1 MGKEPDLTSLNPPPA
16 PESMGGDPPPSEF
29 DSAVSAGSTW
39 TAVNIQEALPG
50 LITPLSW
57 SLMSPIMEYAFS
69 RPARRAGVEL
79 PHGDPYVARF
89 FSRAYLNVDAIRA
102 SAASVPGSSGAAVD
116 EQFFGQARVSARR
129 WRPPA
134 PAAVAAILSR
144 LPRLLWIGLRSASEV
159 DIMERRLKEAEM
171 ADAKIDLAALT
182 PAAIV
187 ARVEANF
194 DLAREVGAAHI
205 GASGATSV
213 VFEWLGGVTEAWLGD
228 DDGAQRAVLCAGS
241 LDLES
246 ARPGKAL
253 WDLSRLATRS
263 PAVAAALV
271 AADATSALAAL
282 RDPDD
287 AASRAFIAAY
297 DGFIARFGYRCVMET
312 ELSAAAWEEDPAS
325 VFAML
330 RGLRDTPPE
339 ASPYAVELRQRLRRE
354 AATRAALA
362 SLSPLK
368 RPILR
373 RLLGEAQKRIATRER
388 TKSLLV
394 RGIHRTRRLLREL
407 DRRFS
412 QGGELAAAG
421 GDLFYL
427 TFAEA
432 AALARG
438 GPAPEL
444 RRQVERR
451 RLEEERDRG
460 IVVPE
465 SFLGAPRPLVG
476 GYEPLLSGRA
486 LKGIAVSPGQASGPA
501 RVILD
506 PRADARI
513 SPGDILVAP
522 VTDAAWAPLFL
533 TAAAAV
539 VDIGGPLSH
548 GATLARELGLPAVV
562 NVKDGSRLIRDGQ
575 RLSVDGRAGL
585 VYLDDADVT
594 ASETNDRPAGPAAPA
609 I

>member
-16 PESMGGDPPPSEF
+16 PDSEGGGSPPSEF
-29 DSAVSAGSTW
+29 DSAVSAVSTW

-159 DIMERRLKEAEM
+159 DIMERRLKEAEV
-171 ADAKIDLAALT
+171 ADAKVNLAALT

-194 DLAREVGAAHI
+194 GLAREVGAAHI

-213 VFEWLGGVTEAWLGD
+213 VFEWLGGLTEAWLGD
-228 DDGAQRAVLCAGS
+228 EDGSLRAVLCAGS

-271 AADATSALAAL
+271 AADATAALAAL
-282 RDPDD
+282 RDADD

-297 DGFIARFGYRCVMET
+297 EGFIARFGHRCVMET

-354 AATRAALA
+354 TATRAALA
-362 SLSPLK
+362 ALSPLK
-368 RPILR
+368 RPIFR

-412 QGGELAAAG
+412 QGGQLAAA

-438 GPAPEL
+438 GPAPAL
-444 RRQVERR
+444 RREVERR
-451 RLEEERDRG
+451 RREEERDRG

-465 SFLGAPRPLVG
+465 SFLGSPRPLVG
-476 GYEPLLSGRA
+476 GSEPLLRGRA
-486 LKGIAVSPGQASGPA
+486 LKGIAVSPGKASGPA

-506 PRADARI
+506 PRVDARI

-533 TAAAAV
+533 TAAAVV

-562 NVKDGSRLIRDGQ
+562 NVKEGSRLIRDGQ

-585 VYLDDADVT
+585 VYLDDADLT
-594 ASETNDRPAGPAAPA
+594 ASETNDRPAEPAAPS